1 MSDSPTSSMGS
12 QERLVNDI
20 RAVIVDAEDML
31 LATADQSGDKIAQ
44 LRARIEA
51 RLKDARSRLASA
63 EAILVERTRAAG
75 AEVVEDASVTAE
87 VSIGPRDEGGFGLGV
102 TLHVEMGGGVSQ
114 DDADRAVATAHEV
127 CPYSNATRGNIEV
140 RLHVEVG

>member
-63 EAILVERTRAAG
+63 EAILVERTRAA
-75 AEVVEDASVTAE
+75 AQATDDYVHDNPWQA
-87 VSIGPRDEGGFGLGV
+87 VSIGAGVGFLVGFILG
-102 TLHVEMGGGVSQ
+102 
-114 DDADRAVATAHEV
+114 R
-127 CPYSNATRGNIEV
+127 R
-140 RLHVEVG
+140 

>member
-1 MSDSPTSSMGS
+1 MSDCPTSSMGS

-63 EAILVERTRAAG
+63 EAILVERTRAA
-75 AEVVEDASVTAE
+75 AQATDDYVHDNPWQA
-87 VSIGPRDEGGFGLGV
+87 VSIGAGVGFLVGFILG
-102 TLHVEMGGGVSQ
+102 
-114 DDADRAVATAHEV
+114 R
-127 CPYSNATRGNIEV
+127 R
-140 RLHVEVG
+140 